1 MQTAIETSAECLRRA
16 GAHVRDV
23 ELPAEFSRLIDAQK
37 AIMAYEAARNYL
49 FETTRFAELV
59 SEPFRALTEAG
70 WRTSR
75 DTYRE
80 AKRAVSDAMAVLATI
95 LGDYDVL
102 LAPSAIG
109 EAPVAATG
117 TGDPVMSRMWTA
129 LHVPCITVPAG
140 TGPRGL
146 PLGVQFV
153 AACHAD
159 DSLLRIA
166 GWAHRALAAR

>member
-1 MQTAIETSAECLRRA
+1 M
-16 GAHVRDV
+16 RDV

-37 AIMAYEAARNYL
+37 TIMAYEAARNYL

-59 SEPFRALTEAG
+59 SEPFRALTETG

-75 DTYRE
+75 DRYRQ
-80 AKRAVSDAMAVLATI
+80 AKRAVSDAMAVLARI
-95 LGDYDVL
+95 FGDYDAL
-102 LAPSAIG
+102 LAPAAIG
-109 EAPVAATG
+109 EAPLAATG

-140 TGPRGL
+140 VGPHGL

-153 AACHAD
+153 AAYSAD
-159 DSLLRIA
+159 DSLLRVA
-166 GWAHRALAAR
+166 EWARRALAAR